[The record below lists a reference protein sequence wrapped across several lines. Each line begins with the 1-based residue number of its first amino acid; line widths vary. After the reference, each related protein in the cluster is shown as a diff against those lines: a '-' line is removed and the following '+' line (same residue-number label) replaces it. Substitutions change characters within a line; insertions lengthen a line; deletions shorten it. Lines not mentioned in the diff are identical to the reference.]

1 MRSEAV
7 KTAGTLWFTVMGGWL
22 GYCRVALLFTVGG
35 DFDDRACFVIYIVN
49 VVIIVVA

>member
-22 GYCRVALLFTVGG
+22 RYCRVALLFTVGG
-35 DFDDRACFVIYIVN
+35 DSDTRPCFVIYIVN